1 MRIVLLGPPGVGKGT
16 QASNIVNK
24 YSIPHISTGDILR
37 ENIKNNTELG
47 ITAKSYM
54 DKGHLV
60 PDDLVVSIMKNRLLE
75 DDCKDGFLLD
85 GFPRT
90 VEQAVSLDEALKDM
104 NILLSKVINIK
115 ADDEV
120 LIERITGRRVCKSCG
135 ATYHVIHNP
144 SKEDGICD
152 LDGAELLQRDDDSV
166 DTVKTRLEVYKEQTA
181 PLIDYY
187 RAQGVLLDVEGTNSI
202 DQVFETIVNSL

>member
-16 QASNIVNK
+16 QASNIVEKFN
-24 YSIPHISTGDILR
+24 IPHISTGDILR

-47 ITAKSYM
+47 ITAKSFM

-60 PDDLVVSIMKNRLLE
+60 PDELVVSIMKNRLLE

-90 VEQAVSLDEALKDM
+90 VDQAKALDEALDSM
-104 NILLSKVINIK
+104 GISLNKVVNIK
-115 ADDEV
+115 AADDV
-120 LIERITGRRVCKSCG
+120 LIERISGRRVCKACG
-135 ATYHVIHNP
+135 ATYHVTYNP
-144 SKEDGICD
+144 PKEEGICD
-152 LDGAELLQRDDDSV
+152 IDGEELLQRDDDKV
-166 DTVKTRLEVYKEQTA
+166 ETVKTRINVYQEQTA

-187 RAQGVLLDVEGTNSI
+187 NDQGILLDVDGTKSI
-202 DQVFETIVNSL
+202 EEIFNTIVNSL

>member
-16 QASNIVNK
+16 QASNIVEKFN
-24 YSIPHISTGDILR
+24 IPHISTGDILR

-47 ITAKSYM
+47 ITAKSFM

-60 PDDLVVSIMKNRLLE
+60 PDELVVSIMKNRLLE

-90 VEQAVSLDEALKDM
+90 VDQAKALDEALDSM
-104 NILLSKVINIK
+104 GISLNKVVNIK
-115 ADDEV
+115 AADDV
-120 LIERITGRRVCKSCG
+120 LIERISGRRVCKACG
-135 ATYHVIHNP
+135 ATYHVTYNP
-144 SKEDGICD
+144 PKKEGICD
-152 LDGAELLQRDDDSV
+152 IDGEKLLQRDDDKV
-166 DTVKTRLEVYKEQTA
+166 ETVKTRINVYEEQTA

-187 RAQGVLLDVEGTNSI
+187 NDQGILLDVDGTKSI
-202 DQVFETIVNSL
+202 EEIFNTIVNSL